1 MEGGGD
7 QGWWRQPGVDGIR
20 KVMSMGSVKNGT
32 GQNRAVYLSRSS
44 LSMD

>member
-1 MEGGGD
+1 VDGGGGL
-7 QGWWRQPGVDGIR
+7 GWWRLPRVDGIR